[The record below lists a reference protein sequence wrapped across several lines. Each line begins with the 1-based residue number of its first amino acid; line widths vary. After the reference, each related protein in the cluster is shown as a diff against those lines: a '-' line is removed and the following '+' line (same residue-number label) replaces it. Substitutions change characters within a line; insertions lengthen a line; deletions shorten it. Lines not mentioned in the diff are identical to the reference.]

1 MFDSL
6 LSFAALQV
14 ESHLAVAALCAFAWG
29 LVCVVFSPCHLAAIP
44 VMAAHAAG
52 YTSAENH
59 STDTARIGTVTSL
72 GFALGYFLAITALGI
87 VCALL
92 GRVVDL
98 VDEHFWMLPA
108 GVMLL
113 WLGISLW
120 REHDCSGTGRLLQ
133 GLGRRLGLSAV
144 GGSVALGA
152 GYGLLSSG
160 CTLAFLAPVLLL
172 SLPQGIW
179 AGTVMATAFGLGH
192 CLPMALVG
200 MATPL
205 ARRLILACRMKGLV
219 VPRYLRSP
227 AHNATHTQ
235 DAPDTDNAQVEAAHP
250 HKHEHHAMELGFRKV
265 VAVTVC
271 LGGLTLLFHAFWE

>member
-6 LSFAALQV
+6 LSFAALQI

-52 YTSAENH
+52 YTSATGQNNEE
-59 STDTARIGTVTSL
+59 TARIGTVTSL

-87 VCALL
+87 GCALL
-92 GRVVDL
+92 GRVVEL

-108 GVMLL
+108 GLMLL
-113 WLGISLW
+113 WLGVSLW
-120 REHDCSGTGRLLQ
+120 REHDCSGTGRVLQ
-133 GLGRRLGLSAV
+133 GLGRRLGLGAV
-144 GGSVALGA
+144 GGSVVLGG

-172 SLPQGIW
+172 TLPHGLW
-179 AGTVMATAFGLGH
+179 AGMVMATAFGLGH

-200 MATPL
+200 AAAPL
-205 ARRLILACRMKGLV
+205 ARRLIHACRMKGLV
-219 VPRYLRSP
+219 VPRYLRAKDEQEGRDEHGHDAQEAP
-227 AHNATHTQ
+227 HDDHNHQHEHNA
-235 DAPDTDNAQVEAAHP
+235 V
-250 HKHEHHAMELGFRKV
+250 ELGFRKI
-265 VAVTVC
+265 VAVAVC
-271 LGGLTLLFHAFWE
+271 LSGLTLLLHTFWE